1 MCQVAAALLG
11 PQARGF
17 ALIGQNAGGA
27 GPDGH
32 PVRYGN
38 GIEFWSG
45 ARDCPL
51 CQEFWNQL
59 DLAMTVRPMKAL
71 GHQ

>member
-38 GIEFWSG
+38 GIEFW
-45 ARDCPL
+45 
-51 CQEFWNQL
+51 NQL